1 MAGTGAVRVKGLK
14 ELTRAFN
21 GMSKDIAQD
30 LVWELEEAA
39 DPVRK
44 EAEQLATT
52 RIRNMPATPHWATMK
67 IGVSKAK
74 GLVYMVPFAR
84 RRSGSTGRPNL
95 ADLLMTRAMDPAL
108 EHNEDAVVKRVDDLL
123 GRLGGEH
130 DFY

>member
-1 MAGTGAVRVKGLK
+1 MATGAVRVKGLK

-44 EAEQLATT
+44 EGEHLALTT
-52 RIRNMPATPHWATMK
+52 IGNMPRSPQWATMR

-74 GLVYMVPFAR
+74 GLVYMVPAMR
-84 RRSGSTGRPNL
+84 RRSGSGRPNL
-95 ADLLMTRAMDPAL
+95 AGLMQPRALDPAL
-108 EHNEDAVVKRVDDLL
+108 EANENEVVDRVDKLL
-123 GRLGGEH
+123 ARLGGEH

>member
-1 MAGTGAVRVKGLK
+1 MAGTGAVRVRGLR

-44 EAEQLATT
+44 QAEHLAIT
-52 RIRNMPATPHWATMK
+52 RIRNMPASPHWATMR
-67 IGVSKAK
+67 IGVSKAQ

-84 RRSGSTGRPNL
+84 KRGGSGGRPNL
-95 ADLLMTRAMDPAL
+95 ADLLMGRSMEPAL
-108 EHNEDAVVKRVDDLL
+108 EANESEIAERVDHLL
-123 GRLGGEH
+123 ARLGDEY